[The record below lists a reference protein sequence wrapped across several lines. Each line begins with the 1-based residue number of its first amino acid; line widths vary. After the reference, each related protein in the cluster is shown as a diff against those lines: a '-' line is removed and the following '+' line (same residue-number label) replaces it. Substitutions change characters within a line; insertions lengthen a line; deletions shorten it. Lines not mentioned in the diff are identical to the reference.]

1 MSTRALAAAAAIL
14 LLSVSTLHAVTYT
27 RTNKWLDLH
36 VPQSRFNC
44 VTLLPIHL
52 GSLLT
57 HRVTLV
63 PSTADADLYVY
74 GYNGNWVYVGASANG
89 GLARDAVTFTATNRR
104 TYNTLMA
111 CAWGFGGTSN
121 VDIFYDV
128 GN

>member
-1 MSTRALAAAAAIL
+1 MSTRVLAAAAAVL
-14 LLSVSTLHAVTYT
+14 LLSVSTLHAITYT

-44 VTLLPIHL
+44 VSLLPIHL
-52 GSLLT
+52 GTSLT

-63 PSTADADLYVY
+63 PSTVDADLYVY
-74 GYNGNWVYVGASANG
+74 GYNGSWVYVNASANG
-89 GLARDAVTFTATNRR
+89 GLIRDVVTFNSTVRG
-104 TYNTLMA
+104 TYNSMMA

-128 GN
+128 GH